1 MTPKPKDPIKDIIEN
16 SGNNHH
22 YQVVEFLREKGW
34 TVLVSPYYNDKFTD
48 KPREVDIIAEKP
60 FDIKEWGTWFGTL
73 NVKLF
78 IECKYITKP
87 TVFWFDKKDMGRAIE
102 RMTKDTSISVNNTNI
117 QKLHY
122 YTEKNV
128 AKLFSSS
135 PEKNLDNE
143 LFFKAI
149 SQSINA
155 LMDYRGGDSII
166 QKSDPH
172 RKINIIHTISYP
184 VILCNSFSNLYRV
197 DTSLPNGYISIS
209 DNFQME
215 VNYAYRSNITN
226 SSVYEYF
233 ILDMVSFDK
242 LDDFLKNLEES
253 DIKTISEYHAHTQGV
268 QDFTGIH
275 GKSGKHKMI

>member
-1 MTPKPKDPIKDIIEN
+1 MTPKPKNPIKDIIEN

-22 YQVVEFLREKGW
+22 YQVVEFLRDKKW

-48 KPREVDIIAEKP
+48 KPREVDIIAEKA
-60 FDIKEWGTWFGTL
+60 FDVKEWGTWFGTL

-87 TVFWFDKKDMGRAIE
+87 TVFWFDKKDMGRATG
-102 RMTKDTSISVNNTNI
+102 RMAEDTLISDNNTNI
-117 QKLHY
+117 QKLRY

-128 AKLFSSS
+128 AKLFDSRKDS
-135 PEKNLDNE
+135 LDNE
-143 LFFKAI
+143 VFFKAI

-166 QKSDPH
+166 QKSDPD
-172 RKINIIHTISYP
+172 RRVNIIHTISYP

-197 DTSLPNGYISIS
+197 GASLLDGYARIS

-215 VNYAYRSNITN
+215 VNYAYRNISNN
-226 SSVYEYF
+226 SIYEYF
-233 ILDMVSFDK
+233 ILDVVSFDK
-242 LDDFLKNLEES
+242 LDDFLKNFEES
-253 DIKTISEYHAHTQGV
+253 DIKTISEYHAHAQGV

-275 GKSGKHKMI
+275 GKYIKHKMI